1 MKLLELFSGTGSV
14 GRPFRDNGWDVVSV
28 DLDGR
33 FHPEVNEDILL
44 WDYTQAQ
51 TPDVIWASPPCE
63 LYSIAHRHK
72 SAAELARADILV
84 TKALEIIAYFTA
96 RNPDLL
102 WFMENPDTSSLK
114 NRPVVQN
121 LPYLVLDYCMYGTP
135 YRKRTRIWGN
145 SAFVPKPLCCLTCEA
160 RKHGNRHWFVAQR
173 GGKRFKDGSLSPGF
187 KTDTLHAL
195 PTRLCN
201 AIFDTCSG
209 AVSFKNDGSG
219 L

>member
-33 FHPEVNEDILL
+33 FDAEIQTDIRT

-63 LYSIAHRHK
+63 LYSIAARGVRD
-72 SAAELARADILV
+72 LGRADELV
-84 TKALEIIAYFTA
+84 ARALEIISYFTA

-102 WFMENPDTSSLK
+102 WFMENPDSGKLK

-121 LPYLVLDYCMYGTP
+121 LPFVVLDYCMYGGQG
-135 YRKRTRIWGN
+135 YRKRTRLWSN
-145 SAFVPKPLCCLTCEA
+145 SAFVPKPLCCLTCNA
-160 RKHGNRHWFVAQR
+160 RKHGNRHWFVAQQ
-173 GGKRFKDGSLSPGF
+173 GGKRFKDNALSPGF
-187 KTDTLHAL
+187 STDTLHAL
-195 PTRLCN
+195 PRELCV
-201 AIFDTCSG
+201 AIFA
-209 AVSFKNDGSG
+209 AVV
-219 L
+219 